1 MATIINFQDAFE
13 MPLNLQTLEA
23 FRGWTHGP
31 QFPECGR
38 IDYVEGRIE
47 VDMSPEDLFTHG
59 TPKSDIHAALH
70 RVVRKKKLGHL
81 FVDRTRVASV
91 PADLSA
97 EPDILFVSR
106 ESIKSGRVR
115 LIPKATGEPD
125 RYVELDGAVD
135 LVVEIVSD
143 SSETKDTK
151 RLPGAYFKAGVREF
165 WLVDVRGEVVTFQ
178 IHIRGKA
185 VFELREEDPDGFR
198 FSEVFDCRF
207 RLDRARDEDGFWE
220 YDLRVGE

>member
-1 MATIINFQDAFE
+1 MATIVNFQDEFE
-13 MPLNLQTLEA
+13 MPLDLQTLEA

-31 QFPECGR
+31 QFPERGR

-70 RVVRKKKLGHL
+70 RVVRAKKLGHL

-97 EPDILFVSR
+97 EPDILFVAR
-106 ESIKSGRVR
+106 GSIKSGRVR

-125 RYVELDGAVD
+125 RYVELEGAVD

-151 RLPGAYFKAGVREF
+151 RLPGAFFRAGVREF
-165 WLVDVRGEVVTFQ
+165 WLVDVRGEAVTFQ
-178 IHIRGKA
+178 IRFRGNA
-185 VFELREEDPDGFR
+185 GYEMREVDADGFLR
-198 FSEVFDCRF
+198 SDVFDCRF
-207 RLDRARDEDGFWE
+207 RLDRTRDEDGFWE